1 MARYRLLTVNGNPKA
16 IKSLGQNVH
25 TAILH
30 FAPAKKSV
38 PYGGFNVCPS
48 ADGCED
54 PCLDTAGRGG
64 IPDGR
69 GGEFKNV
76 IQAARIRKTVEFTRE
91 RYRFLARLFAE
102 VGRFEREALKSGLT
116 PAVRLNGTSDIR
128 WERVSFG
135 TFRNIMEAFPRVT
148 FYDYTKLPAWRAES
162 LPVNYHLT
170 FSLGASMTDETARA
184 ILKRGHNLAVVF
196 DTAKGRALP
205 ETWNGFPV
213 IDGDESDA
221 RFLDP
226 RGCVV
231 GLRAKGRAKRDTS
244 GFVVRLAPAL
254 KRAA

>member
-1 MARYRLLTVNGNPKA
+1 MACYRLLTVNGNPKA

-48 ADGCED
+48 ADGCEG

-69 GGEFKNV
+69 GGEFANV

-135 TFRNIMEAFPRVT
+135 PFQNIMTAFPGVV

-162 LPVNYHLT
+162 LPENYSLT
-170 FSLGASMTDETARA
+170 FSRGVSMSDETARA
-184 ILKRGHNLAVVF
+184 ILSRGHNLAVVF
-196 DTAKGRALP
+196 AVAKSADLP
-205 ETWNGFPV
+205 KEWNGAPV
-213 IDGDESDA
+213 IDGDVSDA

-231 GLRAKGRAKRDTS
+231 GLRAKGKAKGDVS
-244 GFVVRLAPAL
+244 GFVVR
-254 KRAA
+254 